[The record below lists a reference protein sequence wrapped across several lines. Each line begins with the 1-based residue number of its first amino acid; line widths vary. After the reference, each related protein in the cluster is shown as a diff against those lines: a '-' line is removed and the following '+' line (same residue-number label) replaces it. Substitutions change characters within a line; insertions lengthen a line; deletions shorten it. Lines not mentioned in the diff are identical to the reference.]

1 MQSSAM
7 QYQEIVIR
15 LRGTSGGRFIA
26 QVVDAPCEGR
36 PGHEFDPPLS
46 EQELEGFSKRLMR
59 RIATAEGR
67 DGGDQDEE
75 DKPPPITAT
84 RVGKALFKA
93 VFAGEVGKLYGKCLD
108 ELPADQG
115 LRIRLVF
122 DPKETQ
128 GSEDLSELP
137 WELIYDPRRRRFVAR
152 QRTEPVVRDLDWGTA
167 KARAAVEIQPPLRI
181 LVVDAAPRGMR
192 KLDLKSEWERI
203 DEALAPLELA
213 GEVEIH
219 WADTLDRMRA
229 RVLDEHIHV
238 LHFMGHGG
246 YRESSGLGALYF
258 ETPSGDGD
266 QVDGDELGE
275 FLSGLRHLGLVVLNS
290 CSGARYSGAK
300 GRPAHYGVAS
310 GVLQRASLPAV
321 VAMQHTISDPAA
333 IAFAGRLY
341 KRLAKGDPVDTAISE
356 ARLGLSQDSPEWA
369 TPVLFM
375 AAKEGVVFDVDREGS
390 QPSQRKRLRPRT
402 LGIRSFQVK
411 PEEDLGRNLPH
422 ITDADVDLRDSFQ
435 GRYIKEDRLWL
446 EEVFPKLRQFLDRM
460 TRGPRPVELR
470 FAAHTTVGYAAGWL
484 LQAKRGLDV
493 AVYQLTKGRGIQR
506 WSADDGSAPAT
517 GEPLWEND
525 ELVELPGGGPDVAV
539 ALAASR
545 PIRDQVEAYL
555 RARKLPVG
563 RLLDAEIAG
572 GAGQSEI
579 GGGAHAQALVSS
591 LARRIAALPR
601 ERGSRLHLFASA
613 PLALVFFLGQLGRPF
628 GRTVLYEYAFEAAD
642 SYARYRS
649 SLELPPPGENLEPP
663 PGW

>member
-1 MQSSAM
+1 M

-26 QVVDAPCEGR
+26 QVVDAPCDGR
-36 PGHEFDPPLS
+36 PGHEFDLPLS
-46 EQELEGFSKRLMR
+46 EQELEDFSKRLMR
-59 RIATAEGR
+59 QIARVEGR
-67 DGGDQDEE
+67 DGGDKGDP
-75 DKPPPITAT
+75 DDTPPVTAT

-93 VFAGEVGKLYGKCLD
+93 VFAGEIGKLYDKCQD
-108 ELPADQG
+108 EVPPDQG

-122 DPKETQ
+122 DPKATQ

-152 QRTEPVVRDLDWGTA
+152 QRRRPVVRDLDWGTA
-167 KARAAVEIQPPLRI
+167 PTAAAVRIEPPLRI
-181 LVVDAAPRGMR
+181 LVVDAAPRGIR
-192 KLDLKSEWERI
+192 KLDLQSEWERI
-203 DEALAPLELA
+203 DAALAPLELA

-219 WADTLDRMRA
+219 WADTLERMRV
-229 RVLDEHIHV
+229 RLLDERIHV

-258 ETPSGDGD
+258 ESPSGDLD

-275 FLSGLRHLGLVVLNS
+275 FLDDLNHLGLVVLNS

-333 IAFAGRLY
+333 ISFAGRFY
-341 KRLAKGDPVDTAISE
+341 KRLAMGDPVDTAISE
-356 ARLGLSQDSPEWA
+356 ARLVMSQESPEWA

-375 AAKEGVVFDVDREGS
+375 TAKEGVVFDVDRDGAH
-390 QPSQRKRLRPRT
+390 PPQRKRLRPRT

-411 PEEDLGRNLPH
+411 PEDDLGRNLPH

-446 EEVFPKLRQFLDRM
+446 DEVFPKLRQFLDRM

-470 FAAHTTVGYAAGWL
+470 FAAHTTVGYAVGWL
-484 LQAKRGLDV
+484 LQDKTGLEV
-493 AVYQLTKGRGIQR
+493 AVYQPTKDRGIQR
-506 WSADDGSAPAT
+506 WSADDGSAPAAD
-517 GEPLWEND
+517 EPLWEND
-525 ELVELPGGGPDVAV
+525 EPVELPGGGPDVAV

-545 PIRDQVEAYL
+545 PIRDQVEAYI
-555 RARKLPVG
+555 REKNLPVG

-579 GGGAHAQALVSS
+579 GGGAHAQVLAQS
-591 LARRIAALPR
+591 LANRIAALPR

-613 PLALVFFLGQLGRPF
+613 PLALVFSLGQLGRPF
-628 GRTVLYEYAFEAAD
+628 GQMVLYEHAFEAAD
-642 SYARYRS
+642 SYARYRP
-649 SLELPPPGENLEPP
+649 SLVLPPPGEGFDPP